1 MIISTDVVE
10 EVFDKPQHPFVIKD
24 TQPTRTRR
32 ELCQLDKKC
41 LWKPKVNII
50 FLNEHFSFKIRNNTR
65 TSTLTISI

>member
-41 LWKPKVNII
+41 L
-50 FLNEHFSFKIRNNTR
+50 
-65 TSTLTISI
+65 